1 MEQGIAVEAA
11 VGPQPGELIPDFF
24 GRTAD
29 ARTLYRR
36 EYKGRRHLILCFAA
50 PLSPLARQDLLA
62 ELAARYPAYRAASAE
77 VVVFQCDDPP
87 ISPLTS
93 PTILADADGQMHAH
107 YGATSPLLI
116 TADRYG
122 EIVLRRP
129 LDNIPAALDKA
140 LASVEWMQARCSL

>member
-1 MEQGIAVEAA
+1 MEQGIAVEAG

-29 ARTLYRR
+29 GRILYRR

-50 PLSPLARQDLLA
+50 PLPAPARQALLA

-87 ISPLTS
+87 ILPVAS
-93 PTILADADGQMHAH
+93 PTILADPDGQMHAR
-107 YGATSPLLI
+107 YAAAAPLLI

-129 LDNIPAALDKA
+129 LDNIPAALDEA
-140 LASVEWMQARCSL
+140 LASVEWMQTRCSL